1 MMTDEWKR
9 YWYDRLIGRRY
20 GKVYRLDRIDV
31 PMGYCEGCFGTHEL
45 NPFGPGGKWVCFECA
60 MKNPKVMK
68 EELDKLNVKRNNRL
82 MKATGRH
89 GVIRAKENKD

>member
-1 MMTDEWKR
+1 
-9 YWYDRLIGRRY
+9 
-20 GKVYRLDRIDV
+20 
-31 PMGYCEGCFGTHEL
+31 
-45 NPFGPGGKWVCFECA
+45 